1 MARKEVGFSP
11 EGAIRASG
19 FCRACRKQEEGQA
32 GETREG
38 EPEKKG
44 CRRAG
49 VHYAN
54 ETGRRERNYNKDADG
69 QVTGRLQRVRER

>member
-38 EPEKKG
+38 GAREERLPE
-44 CRRAG
+44 
-49 VHYAN
+49 
-54 ETGRRERNYNKDADG
+54 GRCALCKRD
-69 QVTGRLQRVRER
+69 RLEGKEL